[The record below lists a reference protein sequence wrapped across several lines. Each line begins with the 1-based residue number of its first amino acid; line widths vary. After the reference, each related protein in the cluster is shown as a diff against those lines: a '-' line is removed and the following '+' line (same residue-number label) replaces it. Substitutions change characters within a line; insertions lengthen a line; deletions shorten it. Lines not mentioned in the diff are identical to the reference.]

1 MFGVGLVHAQTTVQE
16 YPVLSRNVPLG
27 TKTYYM
33 PVGLS
38 IRLNR
43 NRVSPLP
50 KEIYPRDY
58 DTPGRQTVE

>member
-33 PVGLS
+33 PVGLN
-38 IRLNR
+38 IRPNR
-43 NRVSPLP
+43 NRISPFP
-50 KEIYPRDY
+50 TGIYPGDY
-58 DTPGRQTVE
+58 GTPGRQAGE